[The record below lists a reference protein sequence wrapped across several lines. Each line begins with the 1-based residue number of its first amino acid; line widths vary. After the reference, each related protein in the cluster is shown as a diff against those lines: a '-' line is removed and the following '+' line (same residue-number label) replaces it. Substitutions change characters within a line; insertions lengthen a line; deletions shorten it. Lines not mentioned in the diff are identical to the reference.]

1 MQDTLPKM
9 EPVATHTTETGKVYH
24 VYADGALYR
33 AGSHPYLAGYVMDAA
48 NIECAIDAHEEELRC
63 MLAEFL

>member
-9 EPVATHTTETGKVYH
+9 KPVATHRTETGEVYH

-33 AGSHPYLAGYVMDAA
+33 AGSNPYLAGYVMDAA
-48 NIECAIDAHEEELRC
+48 NIEYAVDMHEEELRYL
-63 MLAEFL
+63 MADFL